1 LRLHRDDDQVL
12 GSVLTGI
19 VAREADWRVELASAF
34 GETPALKA
42 QRRQRRA
49 ARQCRDREV
58 RAEREMRSEKTAD
71 GAGADDADLQSPTLL
86 RIVRARPQAICLSRR
101 VPESAF

>member
-19 VAREADWRVELASAF
+19 VAREADRRVELASAF

-42 QRRQRRA
+42 Q
-49 ARQCRDREV
+49 
-58 RAEREMRSEKTAD
+58 
-71 GAGADDADLQSPTLL
+71 
-86 RIVRARPQAICLSRR
+86 
-101 VPESAF
+101 